1 LIRSRAA
8 FCVRGAQVSPNAPFV
23 LLRSDGFIA
32 KSFVANASCASI
44 RQETAS
50 MTNDHAGSAATLN
63 YDEHEKTFKLFVR
76 LLAFAAAGV
85 AGILILLAI
94 IAG

>member
-1 LIRSRAA
+1 
-8 FCVRGAQVSPNAPFV
+8 
-23 LLRSDGFIA
+23 
-32 KSFVANASCASI
+32 
-44 RQETAS
+44 
-50 MTNDHAGSAATLN
+50 MTNDHAGSVLNLN

-76 LLAFAAAGV
+76 LLTISAAGV